1 MAQVVPTRP
10 DDALRTATSI
20 QTADRP
26 ADVTALVVNGDSSL
40 RSSYVSMFRA
50 NAFLTEESSDGRVA
64 LAKAIVQRPDVVVT
78 ETRLVGIDGYQ
89 LCTLL
94 RRDPD
99 TCGAAIVVVT
109 EDSEPD
115 EIERALAAG
124 ADTVLLQP
132 CPSER
137 LLAEAQRLLESRDRE
152 TAQSGRPL
160 RRPAKATLAGGEAVR
175 PPGARSAPPNLG
187 PPATPPELLCPE
199 CLSPLVFERS
209 HVGGVRHAGRE
220 QWDEFRCNRKCG
232 VFRYRHRTRK
242 LAKVVV

>member
-1 MAQVVPTRP
+1 
-10 DDALRTATSI
+10 
-20 QTADRP
+20 
-26 ADVTALVVNGDSSL
+26 
-40 RSSYVSMFRA
+40 MFRA
-50 NAFLTEESSDGRVA
+50 NAFVTEESSDGRVA
-64 LAKAIVQRPDVVVT
+64 LAKAIGQRPDVVVT
-78 ETRLVGIDGYQ
+78 ETRLAGIDGYQ

-109 EDSEPD
+109 EDSEPN

-137 LLAEAQRLLESRDRE
+137 LLAEAQRLLESRD
-152 TAQSGRPL
+152 TAQSDRPL
-160 RRPAKATLAGGEAVR
+160 RRPAKGTLVSGEAVR
-175 PPGARSAPPNLG
+175 PPGAARLGPPNLG
-187 PPATPPELLCPE
+187 PPAPPPELLCPE